1 MFKNW
6 SNYLLK
12 RLALLGQFY
21 ATHFKLYGSCTAGY
35 RLNFRVKMDKSRTG
49 YNYWVSSKNT
59 THRPKTRQ
67 WHTELSKRWRKRG
80 GADTRPG
87 RPDRH
92 KPMHRLTRQILT
104 ETDLSECTP
113 YTAILVWRDAMCKS
127 PLKLTAML
135 SSRQNCGH
143 QTVKKLHHSIWLQN
157 LVAYLSNESTRQKCR
172 IWLIWGSIGLK
183 VWAGAE

>member
-49 YNYWVSSKNT
+49 YNYWVSSKST
-59 THRPKTRQ
+59 THRPKTRHVACRTEQ
-67 WHTELSKRWRKRG
+67 TLKKTRRSWHSTRK
-80 GADTRPG
+80 A
-87 RPDRH
+87 RH

-104 ETDLSECTP
+104 ETDLSQWTP

-157 LVAYLSNESTRQKCR
+157 LVA
-172 IWLIWGSIGLK
+172 
-183 VWAGAE
+183 